1 MKRVLTL
8 AVSLF
13 VLSACSA
20 MNTNELAKNTS
31 EKSISGSGYESLR
44 GAVINYGYDGFDD
57 FNLTIYNNK
66 IKWLGQ
72 KGYFQGVASEVVPQ
86 ISKVADNIYFFSW
99 STGNGGDNVV
109 HNYNAM
115 RVNAHL
121 SESRVKEALW
131 QIHGDVYNI
140 NSPASVFPHSQLT
153 PVEDIGKILKKNIA
167 EKNLP
172 PFAFS
177 TEISHFPED
186 IAGRNELTGL
196 AIKYDTP
203 DGVIKIEVDGER
215 TYVSKN
221 NQDRKDVFT
230 AATKIADGIY
240 FISWE
245 KGGDSDHIVVNRNSM
260 TVFDHVSP
268 TGERKEA
275 IYDITYFGAK

>member
-1 MKRVLTL
+1 MKKNLKL
-8 AVSLF
+8 ALSLL

-20 MNTNELAKNTS
+20 IDKNELANNTPV
-31 EKSISGSGYESLR
+31 KSISGSGYEALR

-99 STGNGGDNVV
+99 STGSAADNVV

-121 SESRVKEALW
+121 SESRVKDALW

-140 NSPASVFPHSQLT
+140 NSPESVFPHSQLT
-153 PVEDIGKILKKNIA
+153 PVEDVGKIIKKNIA
-167 EKNLP
+167 QKNLP
-172 PFAFS
+172 PFAF
-177 TEISHFPED
+177 TAKISNFPED

-196 AIKYDTP
+196 AITYDTP
-203 DGVIKIEVDGER
+203 DAVIRIEVDGER

-245 KGGDSDHIVVNRNSM
+245 KGADSDHIVVNRNSM
-260 TVFDHVSP
+260 AVFDHVSP

-275 IYDITYFGAK
+275 IYNITYFGTK

>member
-1 MKRVLTL
+1 MNKSLTL
-8 AVSLF
+8 ILSLF

-20 MNTNELAKNTS
+20 IDTNKLTS
-31 EKSISGSGYESLR
+31 YTPEKSISGSGYESLR

-57 FNLTIYNNK
+57 FNLAIYNNK

-72 KGYFQGVASEVVPQ
+72 KGYFQGVATEVVPQ

-99 STGNGGDNVV
+99 STGSSGDNVV
-109 HNYNAM
+109 HNYNTM

-121 SESRVKEALW
+121 SESQVKDALW

-140 NSPASVFPHSQLT
+140 NSPESVFPHSQLT
-153 PVEDIGKILKKNIA
+153 PIKDIGKILKKNIA

-172 PFAFS
+172 PFAF
-177 TEISHFPED
+177 TAKISNFPED
-186 IAGRNELTGL
+186 IAGRKELTGL
-196 AIKYDTP
+196 SIKYDTP
-203 DGVIKIEVDGER
+203 DGVIEIEVDGDR

-221 NQDRKDVFT
+221 NQDIKDVFT

-245 KGGDSDHIVVNRNSM
+245 KGADSDHIVVNRNSM